1 MCFEVKNIMYLMN
14 FIQDV
19 YNGQLIIKK
28 IIDVYF
34 FKCCIYEFN
43 VVEYDCKFYV
53 LENKKFW
60 VLKNVDVVMGLLIV
74 IGNVKISMDY
84 IMFYSFI
91 FDNIRDVDIKMDLIR
106 YIMEERFML
115 EYI

>member
-34 FKCCIYEFN
+34 FKCCIYLMQWNMIVNFM
-43 VVEYDCKFYV
+43 YWKI
-53 LENKKFW
+53 
-60 VLKNVDVVMGLLIV
+60 KNFG
-74 IGNVKISMDY
+74 
-84 IMFYSFI
+84 F
-91 FDNIRDVDIKMDLIR
+91 
-106 YIMEERFML
+106 
-115 EYI
+115 